1 VKFWDSSA
9 IIPLCFK
16 EPASET
22 VKPILNADPD
32 IVVWWATRVECTSAL
47 SRRSR
52 EGTIETR
59 AAVQA
64 KNILHTLS
72 AVWSEVQPTEL
83 ARQRA
88 ERLLMVHPL
97 RAADAFQL
105 ASALIWAE
113 ESPVGSEIVCL
124 DENLRQAATKEG
136 FTVLP

>member
-1 VKFWDSSA
+1 MKFWDSSA
-9 IIPLCFK
+9 IIPLCIK
-16 EPASET
+16 EPASDT
-22 VKPILNADPD
+22 VKPIITADPD
-32 IVVWWATRVECTSAL
+32 IVVWWATGVECTSAL
-47 SRRSR
+47 SGRSR
-52 EGTIETR
+52 KGTIGTR

-72 AVWSEVQPTEL
+72 EEWSEVQPTEL

-113 ESPVGSEIVCL
+113 ESARGSEIVCL
-124 DENLRQAATKEG
+124 DQNLREAATKEG